1 MSLTVKG
8 YLESADGGQPEIRR
22 FTVDQGVST
31 NYDYLAGK
39 IAQVFPSLPR
49 PESFT
54 LSYKDSEGDLISFS
68 SDDELVDAYGQLN
81 EDIFRVYIKRV
92 GKKSCDD
99 KANDHTVFHPGVI
112 CDGCEGR
119 IFGPRFKCAI
129 CPDYDLCKGC
139 EEKGLHPEHEMIK
152 IRKPQIGRSHMGGFA
167 FRPGLLRFMTGD
179 FGPRMAQRWRR
190 MWEQQ
195 QQQKQSGECCGQTE
209 GETGEQPMEGQE
221 ENQGAEYLKEVGDA
235 VADMLQPLGIDVDV
249 GIDHP
254 PTEVRRRCGRGKGRG
269 GPGRRGG
276 GGCRGR
282 CPNKCPR
289 RQNQASNDNQ
299 PDKEE
304 KPEEN
309 VQDEKMTDETKKDG
323 GKVDESYQME
333 VESSP
338 KEGGSG
344 DEGGW
349 TVVNEP
355 SPSKDPESPS
365 PAVLP
370 ELQKPLP
377 KESKI
382 DQALKQMLA
391 MGFDNDGGWL
401 AQLLEAKG
409 GDIGRALDTI
419 KMGQHT
425 KFD

>member
-1 MSLTVKG
+1 MSITVKA

-49 PESFT
+49 PDSFN
-54 LSYKDSEGDLISFS
+54 LSYKDSEGDMVAFS

-81 EDIFRVYIKRV
+81 EDIFRVYIRAA
-92 GKKSCDD
+92 GKKSADD
-99 KANDHTVFHPGVI
+99 KANEHVFHPGVV

-119 IFGPRFKCAI
+119 IFGPRFKCAV

-139 EEKGLHPEHEMIK
+139 EGKGLHPEHEMIK

-167 FRPGLLRFMTGD
+167 FRPGLWRFMTGG
-179 FGPRMAQRWRR
+179 FGPRMAQRWRT

-195 QQQKQSGECCGQTE
+195 QRQNGEGCGQAE

-221 ENQGAEYLKEVGDA
+221 DDPSSEYLKEVGDA
-235 VADMLQPLGIDVDV
+235 VADMLHPLGIDVDV
-249 GIDHP
+249 GVEHP
-254 PTEVRRRCGRGKGRG
+254 PDFRRRCGRGRG
-269 GPGRRGG
+269 AHWRRGG
-276 GGCRGR
+276 GGGR
-282 CPNKCPR
+282 CGGKCPR
-289 RQNQASNDNQ
+289 RQNQANS
-299 PDKEE
+299 DKQTTKEDKAEE
-304 KPEEN
+304 KT
-309 VQDEKMTDETKKDG
+309 QDETKKTQDEVKKDG

-333 VESSP
+333 VESTP

-355 SPSKDPESPS
+355 GKSKESPS
-365 PAVLP
+365 DAPSSAVLP
-370 ELQKPLP
+370 ELVNPPP

-391 MGFDNDGGWL
+391 MGFDNEGGWL
-401 AQLLEAKG
+401 TQLLEVKG

-419 KMGQHT
+419 KMGRHT
-425 KFD
+425 